1 MNAYKRKGE
10 TSECSLKRNPPEF
23 HGLLPDS
30 RVFFPL
36 PKISRKVLEVLFATA
51 SILGSTDGE
60 TPRQSASS
68 KHLSVSLSF
77 PPVKRYRS
85 SRKRNPCCSLI
96 RLAVADQ
103 TNSHVVPVGQ
113 DGGRDSR
120 PAGCALRSDTGGG
133 GGGEGADPSG
143 GTHPGGT
150 RKRAEHGGG
159 TVSAIY
165 DGIERGSGVFDHRRG
180 MGRSSGEITFF
191 WRSKSREKGHT

>member
-1 MNAYKRKGE
+1 MFLEAQ
-10 TSECSLKRNPPEF
+10 S
-23 HGLLPDS
+23 S
-30 RVFFPL
+30 RVPWPPSGLPSVFSTPKNIPKSTGRSVRRRLNSRNHRRRNTAAISIIGASLRIPPL
-36 PKISRKVLEVLFATA
+36 STCETLPLE
-51 SILGSTDGE
+51 SE
-60 TPRQSASS
+60 TP
-68 KHLSVSLSF
+68 L
-77 PPVKRYRS
+77 
-85 SRKRNPCCSLI
+85 RKRNTCCSLI
-96 RLAVADQ
+96 RLAVAGQ

-180 MGRSSGEITFF
+180 MGRSSGEITFL
-191 WRSKSREKGHT
+191 EKQIRDTAGHT